1 MEQGKIAAV
10 HSESKWASR
19 HYWGDFDTIFAGSDT
34 ENQVTVSNY
43 LSHQEPRWPRS
54 VVSSTHFCTS
64 HSLIEPVGTVYI

>member
-34 ENQVTVSNY
+34 EDQVTVSQ
-43 LSHQEPRWPRS
+43 LP
-54 VVSSTHFCTS
+54 VTS
-64 HSLIEPVGTVYI
+64 RTSLASKCSFIDSFLHVAFN